1 MAARILADIAVRHFI
16 TQPVAG
22 SGHDAHML
30 GLQSHFFLQFPEQ
43 GLLGCF
49 SPVNAALRKLPT
61 VGADALAPKHLV
73 LLVQQNDAD
82 VRPKAVTVKH
92 NQTSKISTEAI
103 MHSIRLA
110 SIRR

>member
-1 MAARILADIAVRHFI
+1 
-16 TQPVAG
+16 
-22 SGHDAHML
+22 ML
-30 GLQSHFFLQFPEQ
+30 SLQSHFFLQFPEQ
-43 GLLGCF
+43 SLLGCL

-61 VGADALAPKHLV
+61 VGADALAPKNLI

-82 VRPKAVTVKH
+82 VRPKAITVKH

-110 SIRR
+110 SIGR